1 MTLEAVLSTLL
12 GIVSATVIFLIQ
24 DSVKEKH
31 KREELLTA
39 IEAKQKEETLVLKE
53 GIKALL
59 HDRIIQK
66 CEFIIRRGYVTADDL
81 EELEYLN
88 KPYKALGGNGTVE
101 VMLREV
107 HKLPKKEREE
117 TKNGI

>member
-1 MTLEAVLSTLL
+1 MEVLSFIKDYWMPLTFICS
-12 GIVSATVIFLIQ
+12 IVAGLIIQVINI
-24 DSVKEKH
+24 
-31 KREELLTA
+31 R
-39 IEAKQKEETLVLKE
+39 E
-53 GIKALL
+53 GIKAIL

-66 CEFIIRRGYVTADDL
+66 CEYIIRRGNVTADDL

-107 HKLPKKEREE
+107 HKLPKREREV
-117 TKNGI
+117 